1 MEGTKS
7 CLCANIDRISITSK
21 VRQRIISNLMILF
34 LTLPR
39 KCNFSQLAKWGEY
52 NENTYHNWFKQDLD
66 LVSFNYDL
74 IKQHSTGANFVLFDP
89 SFLNKSGKKTPFI
102 DYRWSG
108 CAGAVKRGLEMCS
121 LAVADMKQHTA
132 YHLSASLTPNGAE
145 LKEKKQNLMEHYVKF
160 VLEHKKQIQN
170 FGNMVVSDGYFGV
183 FTFVSPLLK
192 KGIDVTSCLKS
203 NACLFYLAAPVIGP
217 RLRGRPKIKGEK
229 IDWQNIDNQSLPIVK
244 QDKEKI
250 VRSAKVYSKSL
261 KMIIL
266 LVAVDYLKEDGTLK
280 TRKLYFT
287 TRISENFQFVLD
299 VYQIRFQI
307 EFLFRDAK
315 QFTGLMHCQS
325 RDLVKFNNHLNI
337 ALTSVNV
344 AKATHWNKDPE
355 TPFSMADIKEYYY
368 NIRLVELFSEAL
380 GLDPNQ
386 TKNNPK
392 ILNIL
397 KSNNYA
403 AIAA

>member
-34 LTLPR
+34 LTVPR

-74 IKQHSTGANFVLFDP
+74 IKQHSTGRNFVLFDP

-132 YHLSASLTPNGAE
+132 YHLSASLTPNSAE

-192 KGIDVTSCLKS
+192 KGLRSLLKTFLVRYLHF
-203 NACLFYLAAPVIGP
+203 NNKPTTFWVCCPNINNTCLFTF
-217 RLRGRPKIKGEK
+217 
-229 IDWQNIDNQSLPIVK
+229 Q
-244 QDKEKI
+244 
-250 VRSAKVYSKSL
+250 
-261 KMIIL
+261 
-266 LVAVDYLKEDGTLK
+266 
-280 TRKLYFT
+280 TR
-287 TRISENFQFVLD
+287 Q
-299 VYQIRFQI
+299 QIRVNNRNFNDTAIDFQSKYCI
-307 EFLFRDAK
+307 
-315 QFTGLMHCQS
+315 
-325 RDLVKFNNHLNI
+325 
-337 ALTSVNV
+337 
-344 AKATHWNKDPE
+344 
-355 TPFSMADIKEYYY
+355 
-368 NIRLVELFSEAL
+368 
-380 GLDPNQ
+380 
-386 TKNNPK
+386 
-392 ILNIL
+392 
-397 KSNNYA
+397 
-403 AIAA
+403 